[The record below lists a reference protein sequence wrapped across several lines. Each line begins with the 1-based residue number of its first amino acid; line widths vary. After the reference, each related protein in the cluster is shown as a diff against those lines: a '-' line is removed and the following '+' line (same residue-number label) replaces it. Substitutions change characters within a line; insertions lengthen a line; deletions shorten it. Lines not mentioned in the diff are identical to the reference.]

1 MYQWQGLSPF
11 QGLYHIGALNSNCHT
26 IIFWLEWRLILIP
39 CHSLKSSSILIFFIH
54 KVKSGYVLHVKSWIN
69 VFIIFNK
76 NISFF
81 QLRDLNLGTHFPSIR
96 NVEVKQLK
104 LDASTGLMDDLE
116 LCLDLE
122 YAGGFQLSID
132 ANMRLAK
139 TAYVSVKGKVKLNNS
154 WIFLCIKELDDGISC
169 YH

>member
-1 MYQWQGLSPF
+1 ML
-11 QGLYHIGALNSNCHT
+11 
-26 IIFWLEWRLILIP
+26 
-39 CHSLKSSSILIFFIH
+39 
-54 KVKSGYVLHVKSWIN
+54 
-69 VFIIFNK
+69 
-76 NISFF
+76 F

-96 NVEVKQLK
+96 TVEVKQLK

-139 TAYVSVKGKVKLNNS
+139 TAYVSVKGKVKQQ
-154 WIFLCIKELDDGISC
+154 
-169 YH
+169 YT

>member
-1 MYQWQGLSPF
+1 M
-11 QGLYHIGALNSNCHT
+11 
-26 IIFWLEWRLILIP
+26 
-39 CHSLKSSSILIFFIH
+39 
-54 KVKSGYVLHVKSWIN
+54 
-69 VFIIFNK
+69 
-76 NISFF
+76 
-81 QLRDLNLGTHFPSIR
+81 
-96 NVEVKQLK
+96 
-104 LDASTGLMDDLE
+104 DASTGLMDDLE

-154 WIFLCIKELDDGISC
+154 WIVLCIKELDDGISC